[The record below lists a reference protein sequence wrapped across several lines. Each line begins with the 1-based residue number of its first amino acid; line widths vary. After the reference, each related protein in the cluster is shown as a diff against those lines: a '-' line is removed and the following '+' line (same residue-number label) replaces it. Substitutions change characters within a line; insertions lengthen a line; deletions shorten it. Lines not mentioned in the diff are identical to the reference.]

1 MEFKKA
7 KEVLEKQEKARK
19 EIKERGVKIGGTES
33 KILKY
38 YLKQADRLLEELR
51 QTKEGRNNEEKIRE
65 LAIQLKIETKDL
77 ERYFQDGLRFNIKAA
92 YKLGELPKQ
101 LIPEEELKKILEII
115 ITGYVL
121 NFRSTL
127 RHYLRKIEQGYEI
140 TPKTILKIASHT
152 YILSPRIID
161 EIKQNEEFKDMDD
174 WIIKYSVVGYPTNPE
189 EFLRNVKSKI
199 EKLKKNE
206 EFKDMDDWIIKHA
219 VVGYPTNP
227 EEFLRAV
234 KERLK
239 KLEASYPQ
247 LNPRD
252 KKMLA
257 VKYPQGFLKK
267 AQELIEGKLKLE
279 ELEDDLIKK

>member
-1 MEFKKA
+1 M
-7 KEVLEKQEKARK
+7 
-19 EIKERGVKIGGTES
+19 
-33 KILKY
+33 
-38 YLKQADRLLEELR
+38 
-51 QTKEGRNNEEKIRE
+51 
-65 LAIQLKIETKDL
+65 
-77 ERYFQDGLRFNIKAA
+77 
-92 YKLGELPKQ
+92 
-101 LIPEEELKKILEII
+101 
-115 ITGYVL
+115 
-121 NFRSTL
+121 
-127 RHYLRKIEQGYEI
+127 
-140 TPKTILKIASHT
+140 
-152 YILSPRIID
+152 LS
-161 EIKQNEEFKDMDD
+161 
-174 WIIKYSVVGYPTNPE
+174 YPTNPE

-206 EFKDMDDWIIKHA
+206 EFKDMDDWIIKYSVA
-219 VVGYPTNP
+219 KYPTNP